1 MADGEFVRIA
11 IFKLE
16 DCSKRML
23 ELSEQVQSR
32 SLHHR
37 LSLLSR
43 ELSDL
48 AKELAEGIADGTADE

>member
-16 DCSKRML
+16 DCAKRML

-32 SLHHR
+32 ALHHR

-48 AKELAEGIADGTADE
+48 ARALAEGGADATGDK

>member
-1 MADGEFVRIA
+1 MADGEFVRAA

-16 DCSKRML
+16 DCATLML
-23 ELSEQVQSR
+23 ELSDQVQSR

-48 AKELAEGIADGTADE
+48 ARALAEGIADPPADE